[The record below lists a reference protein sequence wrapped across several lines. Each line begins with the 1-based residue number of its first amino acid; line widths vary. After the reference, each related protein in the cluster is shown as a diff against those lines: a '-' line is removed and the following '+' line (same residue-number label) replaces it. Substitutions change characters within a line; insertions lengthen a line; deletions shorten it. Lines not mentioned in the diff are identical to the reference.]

1 MWLLISIII
10 VIFLFIFLAQR
21 KNTSDKLPIN
31 RPQKEITPERK
42 PQDDFEL
49 WVSILEKDKKNA
61 KHFQLFGTRA
71 AILWNDSD
79 NEIEVV
85 CLNRFNS
92 GEPEKGSKYDHFGFD
107 LKGWYWTVYTPRGA
121 ADKIKEEI
129 QGIFGN
135 RKKTKADYFPSFKAD
150 ILKYQT
156 PEIFEENQLFD
167 SMTLIWYFP
176 KKRQIRLLAPQRFT
190 KGVGSQTYG
199 TFYYEIQNG
208 KPLISDTPTGCK
220 EQAIELIQNFYESIK
235 DKISS

>member
-1 MWLLISIII
+1 MWLII
-10 VIFLFIFLAQR
+10 VIIIGIIFFVFVAQR
-21 KNTSDKLPIN
+21 THTNGRQNIDL
-31 RPQKEITPERK
+31 PQKDIPPSRK
-42 PQDDFEL
+42 PQDEFEL
-49 WVSILEKDKKNA
+49 WVSILEKDKRNV
-61 KHFQLFGTRA
+61 KHFQLFDTRA
-71 AILWNDSD
+71 ALLWNDNE

-85 CLNRFNS
+85 CLNRFNN
-92 GEPEKGSKYDHFGFD
+92 GTAEKGSKYDHFGFD

-129 QGIFGN
+129 QGVLGN
-135 RKKTKADYFPSFKAD
+135 RKKIKTDYFPRSKAD

-156 PEIFEENQLFD
+156 PEIFKEIPLFD

-220 EQAIELIQNFYESIK
+220 EQAVELIQNFYESIR